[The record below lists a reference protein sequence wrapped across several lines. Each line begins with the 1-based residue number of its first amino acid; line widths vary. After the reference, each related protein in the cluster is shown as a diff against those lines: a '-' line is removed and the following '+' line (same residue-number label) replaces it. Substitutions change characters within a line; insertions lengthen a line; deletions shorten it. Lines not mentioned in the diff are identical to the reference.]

1 MKMKFTKMHGC
12 GNDYVYVDCMDRML
26 PNPGKISEFV
36 SRRRFGIGS
45 DGLICICPSDK
56 ADFRMRMFNAD
67 ASEGKMCGNGSRC
80 IAKYVYDKGLTRKD
94 TITLETLGGIKTIH
108 MTVEQGKVV
117 LAEVDMGQ
125 AVVRTADVPMDWP
138 EETCVDQ
145 PVVFAG
151 PDGKGFTVRGTAVSM
166 GNPHFVTFVEDVETA
181 QVEAVGRIIETSPVF
196 PERTNVEFVQIVDEN
211 HVKFRVW
218 ERGSGETWAC
228 GTGACAVGYT
238 CVTLGKAGKRGEFLK
253 VEAKGGMLQVRTGE
267 GDAMTLK
274 GPATTVYEGEI
285 ELPEELLEE
294 SLK

>member
-45 DGLICICPSDK
+45 DGLICICPSGK
-56 ADFRMRMFNAD
+56 ADFRMRLFIAD

-151 PDGKGFTVRGTAVSM
+151 PDGKGFTDRGTAVSM

-181 QVEAVGRIIETSPVF
+181 PVEAVGRIIETSPVF

-218 ERGSGETWAC
+218 ERGSGETLAC
-228 GTGACAVGYT
+228 GTGAGATNTAAC
-238 CVTLGKAGKRGEFLK
+238 
-253 VEAKGGMLQVRTGE
+253 RTGRAGRE
-267 GDAMTLK
+267 NDLMLSGGLLHICWNEDGTISMT
-274 GPATTVYEGEI
+274 GPATESFSGTIV
-285 ELPEELLEE
+285 LP
-294 SLK
+294 

>member
-145 PVVFAG
+145 PVTFAG
-151 PDGKGFTVRGTAVSM
+151 LDGKGFTVRGTAVSM
-166 GNPHFVTFVEDVETA
+166 GNPHFVTFVEDVDTA
-181 QVEAVGRIIETSPVF
+181 PVEAVGRIIETSPVF

-238 CVTLGKAGKRGEFLK
+238 CVTLGKAGKRGGFLK
-253 VEAKGGMLQVRTGE
+253 VEAKGGMLQVRTGD

>member
-1 MKMKFTKMHGC
+1 MKFTKMHGC

-56 ADFRMRMFNAD
+56 ADFRMLMFNAD

-181 QVEAVGRIIETSPVF
+181 PVEAVGRIIETSPVF

>member
-145 PVVFAG
+145 PVVFAE

-181 QVEAVGRIIETSPVF
+181 PVEAVGRIIETSPVF

>member
-166 GNPHFVTFVEDVETA
+166 GNPHYVSLVEDVDTA
-181 QVEAVGRIIETSPVF
+181 PVEAVGRIIETSPVF

>member
-151 PDGKGFTVRGTAVSM
+151 PDGKGFTVRGTAVFM

-181 QVEAVGRIIETSPVF
+181 PVEAVGRIIETSPVF

>member
-26 PNPGKISEFV
+26 PNPGKISEYV

-80 IAKYVYDKGLTRKD
+80 IAKFVYDKGLTHKD
-94 TITLETLGGIKTIH
+94 TITLDTLGGIKTIH
-108 MTVEQGKVV
+108 MTVEKGKVV
-117 LAEVDMGQ
+117 LAEVDMGRAETQ
-125 AVVRTADVPMDWP
+125 VASIPMEWSG
-138 EETCVDQ
+138 ETCVDQ
-145 PVVFAG
+145 PVTFTR
-151 PDGKGFTVRGTAVSM
+151 PDGTEITVRGTAVSM
-166 GNPHFVTFVEDVETA
+166 GNPHFVTFVEDVESA
-181 QVEAVGRIIETSPVF
+181 PVEAVGRVIETSSLF
-196 PERTNVEFVQIVDEN
+196 PERINVEFVQVVDAN
-211 HVKFRVW
+211 YVKFRVW

-238 CVTLGKAGKRGEFLK
+238 CAALGKAGQRGEFLK
-253 VEAKGGMLQVRTGE
+253 VEAKGGLLQVRTGE
-267 GDAMTLK
+267 DDAMTLK

-285 ELPEELLEE
+285 EIPEELLEE

>member
-125 AVVRTADVPMDWP
+125 GVVRTADVPMDWP

-181 QVEAVGRIIETSPVF
+181 PVEAVGRIIETSPVF

>member
-151 PDGKGFTVRGTAVSM
+151 PDGKGFTVRGDGGLHGQSPLCHLCGRR
-166 GNPHFVTFVEDVETA
+166 GNGA
-181 QVEAVGRIIETSPVF
+181 G
-196 PERTNVEFVQIVDEN
+196 
-211 HVKFRVW
+211 
-218 ERGSGETWAC
+218 GSC
-228 GTGACAVGYT
+228 GPDY
-238 CVTLGKAGKRGEFLK
+238 
-253 VEAKGGMLQVRTGE
+253 
-267 GDAMTLK
+267 
-274 GPATTVYEGEI
+274 
-285 ELPEELLEE
+285 
-294 SLK
+294 

>member
-145 PVVFAG
+145 PVTFAG

-166 GNPHFVTFVEDVETA
+166 GNPHFVTFVEDVDTA
-181 QVEAVGRIIETSPVF
+181 PVEAVGRIIETSPVF